1 MMDAL
6 GTALY
11 QLLDSSLVL
20 KVGAWLC
27 LPLSVAVIVMVAR
40 PRNRD
45 ERGWKI
51 FGKAGVVA
59 FVVFFVAVNLI
70 AKSSGGVPME
80 ISYVFYASTLQWL
93 YNLVLAVWIVAV
105 LVLRRVM

>member
-1 MMDAL
+1 MDAL
-6 GTALY
+6 GTAMY
-11 QLLDSSLVL
+11 QLLDSVLAL

-40 PRNRD
+40 PKNRD

-59 FVVFFVAVNLI
+59 FAVFFVAVNLI

-93 YNLVLAVWIVAV
+93 YDLVLAVWIATV
-105 LVLRRVM
+105 LILRLVM

>member
-20 KVGAWLC
+20 K
-27 LPLSVAVIVMVAR
+27 
-40 PRNRD
+40 
-45 ERGWKI
+45 
-51 FGKAGVVA
+51 AGVVA
-59 FVVFFVAVNLI
+59 FAVFFVAVNLI

-93 YNLVLAVWIVAV
+93 YDLVLAVWIATV

>member
-20 KVGAWLC
+20 KAGA
-27 LPLSVAVIVMVAR
+27 
-40 PRNRD
+40 
-45 ERGWKI
+45 
-51 FGKAGVVA
+51 VA
-59 FVVFFVAVNLI
+59 FAVFFVAVNLI

-93 YNLVLAVWIVAV
+93 YDLVLAVWIATV

>member
-45 ERGWKI
+45 ERG
-51 FGKAGVVA
+51 
-59 FVVFFVAVNLI
+59 
-70 AKSSGGVPME
+70 
-80 ISYVFYASTLQWL
+80 
-93 YNLVLAVWIVAV
+93 
-105 LVLRRVM
+105 